1 MDSFNRNSAVLY
13 ICLGISFIYLPGY
26 IALKMNWYKRKSLN
40 SLNFG
45 VIWDFYYPFDKHPRL
60 YISIFRWDLQI
71 VISGKFH
78 NSQDSWTVFITYKS
92 LLWVF
97 PLVFQDLHFA
107 RQLNCSL
114 VVQPDS
120 GDWFHFQ
127 ACKDLITS
135 IVVVNIFAIIVV
147 ASIYVVASID
157 VVACIVVVAVSWEQW
172 QFGRYFWFLVRCPGD
187 KVSISTRWLYPD
199 CSWKSMF

>member
-26 IALKMNWYKRKSLN
+26 IAWKMNWYKRKSLN
-40 SLNFG
+40 SLNSG

-78 NSQDSWTVFITYKS
+78 NSQDSWTVFIIYKS

-97 PLVFQDLHFA
+97 LLA
-107 RQLNCSL
+107 
-114 VVQPDS
+114 
-120 GDWFHFQ
+120 FQ
-127 ACKDLITS
+127 ALKFKAFILLASCIAHQLFNQIPVIDS
-135 IVVVNIFAIIVV
+135 I
-147 ASIYVVASID
+147 S
-157 VVACIVVVAVSWEQW
+157 
-172 QFGRYFWFLVRCPGD
+172 RLVR
-187 KVSISTRWLYPD
+187 IWLQALLL
-199 CSWKSMF
+199 WTFLQLLLLQALML